1 MTSAPVRLAVF
12 DCDGTLVDGQADVCW
27 AMERAFTRAGLTPP
41 DNHDVRRIVGL
52 SLPAAVR
59 TLAPSL
65 SDSESRAVAEFYRSS
80 FRARREEG
88 LLDEP
93 LYDGIAEL
101 LRRMHA
107 GGWRLAVATGKSDR
121 GLAAC
126 LADHG
131 IADLFVSLQT
141 ADRHPSKPHPAMLE
155 AALFDAGALPGEAVM
170 IGDTS
175 FDMIMARSIGVAAIG
190 VGWGY
195 HDTAELLGSG
205 AGRVVQDAAELAA
218 ALEEFCHERQSARP
232 PQRRRR
238 NGFLILNMVRLS
250 GIGLVLLGLA
260 IARGLIDLPWIAGA
274 VIAVVG
280 LVEFFFLPRIIA
292 RAWKAGDETRR

>member
-1 MTSAPVRLAVF
+1 MTRLAVF

-41 DNHDVRRIVGL
+41 DNQAVRRIVGL

-59 TLAPSL
+59 ALAPAL
-65 SDSESRAVAEFYRSS
+65 SDEQNRAVTEFYRSS

-93 LYDGIAEL
+93 LYPGIAEL
-101 LRRMHA
+101 LRTLHA
-107 GGWRLAVATGKSDR
+107 SGWSLAVATGKSDR

-126 LADHG
+126 LASHG

-155 AALFDAGALPGEAVM
+155 AALFEARALPQEAVM

-175 FDMIMARSIGVAAIG
+175 FDMLMAKSIGVAGIG

-195 HDTAELLGSG
+195 HGAAELIASG
-205 AGRVVQDAAELAA
+205 AGCVVETAADLAA
-218 ALEEFCHERQSARP
+218 ALEET
-232 PQRRRR
+232 
-238 NGFLILNMVRLS
+238 LS
-250 GIGLVLLGLA
+250 
-260 IARGLIDLPWIAGA
+260 
-274 VIAVVG
+274 
-280 LVEFFFLPRIIA
+280 
-292 RAWKAGDETRR
+292 

>member
-1 MTSAPVRLAVF
+1 MF

-27 AMERAFTRAGLTPP
+27 AMERAFARAALPAP
-41 DNHDVRRIVGL
+41 DAAAVRRIVGL

-59 TLAPSL
+59 ALAPDL
-65 SDSESRAVAEFYRSS
+65 AEDQVAAVTEYYRSS

-101 LRRMHA
+101 LSGLHGA
-107 GGWRLAVATGKSDR
+107 GWQLAVATGKSDR

-126 LADHG
+126 LATHG

-155 AALFDAGALPGEAVM
+155 AALFEAGASREQAVM

-175 FDMIMARSIGVAAIG
+175 FDMLMARSAGVAAIG
-190 VGWGY
+190 VNWGY
-195 HDTAELLGSG
+195 HTPAELLASG
-205 AGRVVQDAAELAA
+205 ALSVAESIAALSA
-218 ALEEFCHERQSARP
+218 ALEEA
-232 PQRRRR
+232 
-238 NGFLILNMVRLS
+238 
-250 GIGLVLLGLA
+250 
-260 IARGLIDLPWIAGA
+260 LP
-274 VIAVVG
+274 
-280 LVEFFFLPRIIA
+280 
-292 RAWKAGDETRR
+292 